1 MSLETIRRILP
12 EFLIEWILV
21 IVFRQHPRLFLTAE
35 GYLGC
40 GFQHIREGDLVCVLK
55 RLNIPVL
62 LRKQGSDY
70 VHVGVCYV
78 IPWMDGA
85 AAGLVRV
92 GQRKVEA
99 FTFV

>member
-1 MSLETIRRILP
+1 M
-12 EFLIEWILV
+12 
-21 IVFRQHPRLFLTAE
+21 
-35 GYLGC
+35 
-40 GFQHIREGDLVCVLK
+40 LK